1 MKYDRQEKIKQ
12 LLLERKQLSCKV
24 LCDTF
29 GISIETV
36 RRDLAALEEE
46 GVIRRVYGGAVLA
59 DNNSAPNPIKPWS
72 TRSIL
77 NNVEK
82 MNIAKAMLDYIQ
94 DGMTVA
100 LDSGTTVLEIAK
112 LFNERKN
119 LTIITNDIHIASELS
134 RNTDHTIYLIG
145 GSLKKDD
152 RITTGFLASEFLKN
166 FSHIDA
172 AILTCDGFLDGIGD
186 FNVDMC
192 ALKKSMIETADKVYV
207 ALDHT
212 KFSITPLYKVCGVKD
227 LDLVITGNEAPP
239 ASVGALRQAGVQVI
253 LVSCV

>member
-12 LLLERKQLSCKV
+12 LLLEKKQLSCKE
-24 LCDTF
+24 LCDMF

-46 GVIRRVYGGAVLA
+46 GVIKRVYGGALLS
-59 DNNSAPNPIKPWS
+59 DNNSSPNPIKPWD

-77 NNVEK
+77 NNAEK
-82 MNIAKAMLDYIQ
+82 VNIAKEMLNHIK

-112 LFNERKN
+112 LFNQRKN
-119 LTIITNDIHIASELS
+119 LTIITNDIHIAAELS
-134 RNTDHTIYLIG
+134 RNTDHMIYLIG

-152 RITTGFLASEFLKN
+152 RITTGFLATEFLKN
-166 FSHIDA
+166 FSRIDA
-172 AILTCDGFLDGIGD
+172 AILTCDGYLDGIGD

-192 ALKKSMIETADKVYV
+192 ALKKSMIENADNVYV

-227 LDLVITGNEAPP
+227 LDLVITGNEAPIT
-239 ASVGALRQAGVQVI
+239 SVSTLRQAGVQVI
-253 LVSCV
+253 LVPCL

>member
-1 MKYDRQEKIKQ
+1 
-12 LLLERKQLSCKV
+12 
-24 LCDTF
+24 

>member
-12 LLLERKQLSCKV
+12 LLIERKRVSCAELCSTFKV
-24 LCDTF
+24 
-29 GISIETV
+29 SIETV

-46 GVIRRVYGGAVLA
+46 GVIKRVYGGAALS

-77 NNVEK
+77 NNAEK
-82 MNIAKAMLDYIQ
+82 MNIAKEMLNHIQ
-94 DGMTVA
+94 DGMTIA

-112 LFNERKN
+112 LFNQRNN
-119 LTIITNDIHIASELS
+119 LNVITNDIHIASELS
-134 RNTDHTIYLIG
+134 RSTDHTIYLIG

-152 RITTGFLASEFLKN
+152 RITTGFLATEFLKN
-166 FSHIDA
+166 FSRIDA

-192 ALKKSMIETADKVYV
+192 ALKKAMIEKAEKVYA

-212 KFSITPLYKVCGVKD
+212 KFSITPLYKVCGSKD
-227 LDLVITGNEAPP
+227 LNLVITGDKAP
-239 ASVGALRQAGVQVI
+239 ADAVAALRKAGVKVMQVP
-253 LVSCV
+253 CY